1 MPIGSG
7 GTSTT
12 ARPISWRP
20 AGGATRSASTA
31 ALPRMPRVGGR
42 HRRPAPA
49 DPHDPMLPGT
59 SEVETRFDPS
69 GEAAAPAG
77 RGHQPVMRRRCSLRS
92 ASARLPS
99 NRRSFEPRVRRVG
112 VRGRGARAASSRA
125 AAIRSRHRSRL
136 RSWLRLCESLTR
148 SSAPS
153 AARIRARRTSAV
165 TTGEVDRCGH
175 LRRARVDVLPAR
187 PAGAGERP
195 PDAVIGTTM
204 PSGVVRSASRS
215 MAFGRAGDAPPILP
229 DPRPAPPLVQGAAG
243 RIRDSHPGSDCSSAG
258 AVPSAQHVGARAD
271 PDQPV
276 VVDHREVVDLLL
288 EHAVQGGARV
298 RWVRRRR
305 HHP

>member
-20 AGGATRSASTA
+20 AGGATRSHRPPRCRGCRARGWPTPASHARRSPRSHA
-31 ALPRMPRVGGR
+31 ARHVRGRNPVRPVRGG
-42 HRRPAPA
+42 
-49 DPHDPMLPGT
+49 
-59 SEVETRFDPS
+59 S
-69 GEAAAPAG
+69 GAG
-77 RGHQPVMRRRCSLRS
+77 RGRS
-92 ASARLPS
+92 PTGDAPALLLAFGVSRLPS

-165 TTGEVDRCGH
+165 TTAVRSTAAVTFVELVLTCCPPGPPE
-175 LRRARVDVLPAR
+175 RANVHRT
-187 PAGAGERP
+187 
-195 PDAVIGTTM
+195 AVIGTTM

-215 MAFGRAGDAPPILP
+215 MAVGRAGERATILP

-243 RIRDSHPGSDCSSAG
+243 RIRDSHPGSDCSSAARRCRPAARRCACRCRRAGRRRGRGGGRPPRRACG
-258 AVPSAQHVGARAD
+258 AARGARC
-271 PDQPV
+271 
-276 VVDHREVVDLLL
+276 
-288 EHAVQGGARV
+288 
-298 RWVRRRR
+298 RRGRR
-305 HHP
+305 